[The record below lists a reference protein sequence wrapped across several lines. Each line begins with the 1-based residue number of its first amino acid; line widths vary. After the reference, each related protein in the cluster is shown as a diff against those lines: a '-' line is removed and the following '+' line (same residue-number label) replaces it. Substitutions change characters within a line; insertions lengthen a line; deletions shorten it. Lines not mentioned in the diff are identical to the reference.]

1 MTARFDPGEPVRVRL
16 EDRPGHIRTP
26 SYVKGKT
33 GQIETGLGAFKD
45 PESLAYGGSGLPDK
59 HLYKVAFRQKDL
71 WDGYAGS
78 PDDTLYIDI
87 YEHWLDP
94 A

>member
-1 MTARFDPGEPVRVRL
+1 M
-16 EDRPGHIRTP
+16 
-26 SYVKGKT
+26 
-33 GQIETGLGAFKD
+33 KD
-45 PESLAYGGSGLPDK
+45 PESLAYGGSGLPEK

-78 PDDTLYIDI
+78 PDDALYIDI